1 METFIQKI
9 KSTYDKYKEARIKDR
24 FFKHSD
30 ILTLIYELREKSMC
44 EVEEIGK
51 SVEQRT
57 IYSIKIGTGNTVV
70 LLWSQ
75 MHGNEPTATAA
86 IFDILH
92 FLTAI
97 DNNDGFRKRILE
109 ELTLYFV
116 PMLNPDGAER
126 FKRENALG
134 IDINRDALA
143 LSSPESKILKSI
155 RNKTNADYG
164 FNLHDQSPYYSAGDN
179 NKPASISFLAS
190 SFNQAKDINEK
201 RKSAMRTI
209 VAMNRML
216 QTEIKDMVAT
226 YNDDF
231 MPNAFGDNIAKWGTS
246 VILIESGGY
255 SIEDVEKQTIRRL
268 NYLSILTALYS
279 IATKQNMQ
287 IDYKEYFN
295 IPTNRKDKFFDI
307 ILRNVKQ
314 KYNNYEYTTDI
325 GIRQTTVYHEKE
337 EEYINKHY
345 IAQIGDLSFYYGY
358 LDINANNLHFY
369 KNDNENDEVTKAVVL
384 SSADFA
390 LINDEGNIV
399 YTISNGEIKKQ

>member
-1 METFIQKI
+1 METFINII
-9 KSTYDKYKEARIKDR
+9 KSDYDKYKETRIKDR

-30 ILTLIYELREKSMC
+30 ILPLIDEFRGKSIC
-44 EVEEIGK
+44 KVEEIGK
-51 SVEQRT
+51 SVEQRA
-57 IYSIKIGTGNTVV
+57 IYSIKIGTGDTVV

-92 FLTAI
+92 FLTAN
-97 DNNDGFRKRILE
+97 DNNDEFRKGILE

-126 FKRENALG
+126 FTRENALG

-155 RNKTNADYG
+155 RDKTNADYG

-190 SFNQAKDINEK
+190 SFNQAKDINNK

-216 QTEIKDMVAT
+216 QTEIKGMVAT

-246 VILIESGGY
+246 VILIESG
-255 SIEDVEKQTIRRL
+255 SFSNQDIERQIIRKL
-268 NYLSILTALYS
+268 NYLSILTALHS

-295 IPTNRKDKFFDI
+295 IPTNKKDKFFNI

-314 KYNNYEYTTDI
+314 KCNNYQYTTDI
-325 GIRQTTVYHEKE
+325 GIRQTTVYYEKE
-337 EEYINKHY
+337 NTYINKHY

-358 LDINANNLHFY
+358 LDIDANNLHFH
-369 KNDNENDEVTKAVVL
+369 KSDNENDEPTKAVVL
-384 SSADFA
+384 SSADFE
-390 LINDEGNIV
+390 LVDDDGNTV